1 VWGSRWSGLILCD
14 GNSVFTTSTGFRDG
28 VEALAKRRL
37 TSLLRPRGIIMQ
49 NKAYLPMSFMA
60 LFGGPKHLAQ
70 IHIRFKL
77 PVADLNLL
85 S

>member
-1 VWGSRWSGLILCD
+1 
-14 GNSVFTTSTGFRDG
+14 
-28 VEALAKRRL
+28 
-37 TSLLRPRGIIMQ
+37 
-49 NKAYLPMSFMA
+49 MSFMV